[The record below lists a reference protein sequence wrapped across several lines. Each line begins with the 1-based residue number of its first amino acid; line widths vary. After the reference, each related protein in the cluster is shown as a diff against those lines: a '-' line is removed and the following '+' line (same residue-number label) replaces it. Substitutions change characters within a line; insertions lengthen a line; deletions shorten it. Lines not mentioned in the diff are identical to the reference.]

1 MPIVPHF
8 FHYENSAD
16 LLIYLSTAPSSVG
29 YSHIALITQLI
40 SYVKGMVKALS
51 IGPSI
56 GPLYI

>member
-1 MPIVPHF
+1 
-8 FHYENSAD
+8 
-16 LLIYLSTAPSSVG
+16 LIYLSTAPSSVG